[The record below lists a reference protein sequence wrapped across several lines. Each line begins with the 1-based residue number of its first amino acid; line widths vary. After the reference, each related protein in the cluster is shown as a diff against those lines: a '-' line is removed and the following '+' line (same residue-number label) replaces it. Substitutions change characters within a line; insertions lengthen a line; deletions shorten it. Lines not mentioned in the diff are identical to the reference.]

1 MSEAGDRSNRRGWR
15 SKNLPFT
22 EGCHGADPN
31 LQVLKR
37 RRTLHR
43 AGHECSGF
51 IAAIAGFVH
60 VLSGRPKRLRLSR
73 GECFHVS
80 AAGFIRS
87 SAAAVT
93 ATRFTAP
100 ATVRRKPD
108 AAAT

>member
-15 SKNLPFT
+15 SKNPPFT

-43 AGHECSGF
+43 AGRECSGF

-73 GECFHVS
+73 GECFNVS
-80 AAGFIRS
+80 ATGFIRS